1 MRRRV
6 NVNEDDWDGRTALD
20 VAIMSGRNEIR
31 DFLVTNHCRRNKQEL
46 SVVLSS
52 LSFIIM

>member
-1 MRRRV
+1 MHRHANV
-6 NVNEDDWDGRTALD
+6 NVKDAEGRTALD
-20 VAIMSGRNEIR
+20 VAIMSGKNEIR